1 MTPWTVAHQP
11 SLLMG
16 FSRQDYW
23 SGLPVPPSGDL
34 LDPGMELSFSTS
46 PALQADSLRLEPKP
60 QMKIINVAETWVL
73 SGEALNREPNHVQST
88 ESESICVV
96 FQFS

>member
-1 MTPWTVAHQP
+1 
-11 SLLMG
+11 MG

-34 LDPGMELSFSTS
+34 LDLGMQLSFSAS
-46 PALQADSLRLEPKP
+46 PALQAGSLLLEPKP
-60 QMKIINVAETWVL
+60 QMKTIDVAETWVL
-73 SGEALNREPNHVQST
+73 SGEALNREHSRVRST

-96 FQFS
+96 FKLIRL

>member
-1 MTPWTVAHQP
+1 MTPWTAARQP

-23 SGLPVPPSGDL
+23 SGLPVPPLGDL

-46 PALQADSLRLEPKP
+46 PALQADSLLREPKS
-60 QMKIINVAETWVL
+60 QVKTVDVAETWVL
-73 SGEALNREPNHVQST
+73 SGEALNREPNHV
-88 ESESICVV
+88 
-96 FQFS
+96 